1 MLSKAD
7 VWQLRE
13 RESKE
18 GTPLSLLPKLPP
30 FSIFW
35 FVLTRKQKSIVVN
48 WRVEDAQCT
57 VHMQDGTCELAQ
69 DMIHMSTPSISS
81 FSSM

>member
-7 VWQLRE
+7 GWQLRE

-18 GTPLSLLPKLPP
+18 GTPLSSFPKLSS
-30 FSIFW
+30 FSISW

-48 WRVEDAQCT
+48 WRVGDAQST
-57 VHMQDGTCELAQ
+57 VHMQDGTCELARG
-69 DMIHMSTPSISS
+69 IYTSTPSISS